1 MEWGRW
7 RYRGAGVTQE
17 QPEKL
22 TKQQRRE
29 QRRRAGRRRRL
40 LTRLRRMGIFAAVVA
55 VPGLLALECFGPE
68 EIAEAEVIKTLPWRH
83 YAADGTSHDHTTATL
98 EIEGM
103 SETTLRVSVWIR
115 RGRISAW
122 PYFLDIVRPGDIER
136 QSRQEATEE
145 SP

>member
-1 MEWGRW
+1 M
-7 RYRGAGVTQE
+7 TQE
-17 QPEKL
+17 QPEQL
-22 TKQQRRE
+22 TKQQRRD

-68 EIAEAEVIKTLPWRH
+68 EITEAEVIKTLPWRH

-103 SETTLRVSVWIR
+103 SETTLRRADGYQRGQRVSVWIR

-122 PYFLDIVRPGDIER
+122 PYFLDIVRPGDVEW
-136 QSRQEATEE
+136 QNRQEAPAET
-145 SP
+145 P